1 MREKGSD
8 EQVLTLDLLTQCMHY
23 IPQFLDKTGG
33 STNVLEP
40 AAMGRLGFGAFAL
53 GWVGVCDKR
62 QNIGEPARATG
73 DSQSQPRCQR
83 HISHSH
89 RVAQRSSSLSRLR
102 WALSNQFHQ
111 SILINCSLM
120 IVSTRHSSTLP

>member
-8 EQVLTLDLLTQCMHY
+8 EQVLALDLLTQCMQY

-53 GWVGVCDKR
+53 GWVGVCDQR

-73 DSQSQPRCQR
+73 DSQSQPRRQR
-83 HISHSH
+83 HISPT
-89 RVAQRSSSLSRLR
+89 ATEWRSSHPLSPDFDGLLPINPINRC
-102 WALSNQFHQ
+102 S
-111 SILINCSLM
+111 SIAPS
-120 IVSTRHSSTLP
+120 